1 MEIVNASEQA
11 QLELGQAILD
21 VHDDPYGFVM
31 LAYPWGEPGTS
42 LERYDGPD
50 VWQKQFLLDLGEQ
63 VKERAFDG
71 FNPVSPIRMAAA
83 SGHGVGKSTLV
94 AWIVNWIMSTR
105 PNCQGTVTANTFP
118 QLETKTWAA
127 ITKWTKLSITRHW
140 FDIRSESI
148 SFKKRFDSW
157 RVSAQSSKETNSES
171 FAGQHAADSTSF
183 YFFDEASSIPDKIF
197 EVAFGGL
204 TDGEP
209 MMFCFG
215 NPTRNTGQFHRI
227 CFGSERR
234 RWKTYSIDSRTSKFS
249 NKQLIAEW
257 AETFGEDSDFFRV
270 RIKGEA
276 PRQGMSQ
283 FISPEIV
290 STCRKLQLPEAA
302 YMTLPKILAVDVA
315 RYGDDASVAGLR
327 QGRKFDIKG
336 NWRGKDTVEVANLV
350 IEIIEAEDP
359 DAVIVDGDGL
369 GAGVV
374 DQIKHRGFGRKL
386 FEFHGGGRPDDAA
399 MYFNRRAEVWGAMRD
414 WLNAGADIPDLPQ
427 VETDLCGPDYFFS
440 PKGQIQLEPKD
451 AMKARGLDSPD
462 IGDCLAMSHS
472 EKIAAT
478 RKPVPKPQYAYP
490 GADTA
495 RWMA

>member
-1 MEIVNASEQA
+1 MEIVNTEQA
-11 QLELGQAILD
+11 ELDLGQAILD

-31 LAYPWGEPGTS
+31 IAYPWGEPGTS

-63 VKERAFDG
+63 VKEHAFDG
-71 FNPVSPIRMAAA
+71 FNPVDPIRMAVA

-94 AWIVNWIMSTR
+94 AWLVDWIMSTR

-118 QLETKTWAA
+118 QLETKTWAS
-127 ITKWTKLSITRHW
+127 IQKWTKMCITRHC
-140 FDIRSESI
+140 FEIRSDSI

-157 RVSAQSSKETNSES
+157 RVSAQSSKESNSES

-183 YFFDEASSIPDKIF
+183 YFFDEASSIADKIF

-209 MMFCFG
+209 MIFMFG
-215 NPTRNTGQFHRI
+215 NPTRNTGQFHRA

-234 RWKTYSIDSRTSKFS
+234 YWKFYPVDSRTSKFS
-249 NKQLIAEW
+249 NKQLISEW
-257 AETFGEDSDFFRV
+257 AETYGEESDFFRV

-283 FISPEIV
+283 FISPEMV
-290 STCRKLQLPEAA
+290 SACRKLQLPEAV
-302 YMTLPKILAVDVA
+302 YNTLPKILSLDVA
-315 RYGDDASVAGLR
+315 RYGDDKTVAGIR
-327 QGRKFDIKG
+327 QGRKFEVKG
-336 NWRGKDTVEVANLV
+336 KWRGKDTVEVACLA
-350 IEIIEAEDP
+350 IEIIEAEEP
-359 DAVIVDGDGL
+359 DAVVVDGDGL

-374 DQIKHRGFGRKL
+374 DQLKHRGFGRKL
-386 FEFHGGGRPDDAA
+386 FEFHGGQRPDDVNK
-399 MYFNRRAEVWGAMRD
+399 YFNRRAEAWGLMRD
-414 WLNAGADIPDLPQ
+414 WLQAGADIPDDPEID
-427 VETDLCGPDYFFS
+427 VDLTGPDYFFS

-472 EKIAAT
+472 VKVLA
-478 RKPVPKPQYAYP
+478 RKPAPKPEYTYP
-490 GADTA
+490 CLSDTA
-495 RWMA
+495 RWMH